1 MTGNC
6 HVRFLG
12 EGLAAIPVS
21 YPTYVAE
28 YEAKSFAR
36 SLDTQIVKNPCPASG
51 NTKRQEIKELIL
63 SLNKTYPNLSQK
75 IFGAITRGLPDW
87 KLNNGRGD
95 FNA

>member
-1 MTGNC
+1 MQ
-6 HVRFLG
+6 RKKLYSIRP
-12 EGLAAIPVS
+12 LI
-21 YPTYVAE
+21 YVQE
-28 YEAKSFAR
+28 YEAKSFAN